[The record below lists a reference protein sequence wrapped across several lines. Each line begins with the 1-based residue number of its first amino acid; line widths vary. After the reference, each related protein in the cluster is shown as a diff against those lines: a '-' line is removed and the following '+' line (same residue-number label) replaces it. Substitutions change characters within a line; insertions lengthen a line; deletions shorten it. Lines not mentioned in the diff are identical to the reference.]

1 MKPFK
6 RRRLER
12 KLALSVIGVALV
24 IAAITSGVFFAT
36 ELRRS
41 AQKTTLMLEQLL
53 DTVEST
59 ATIAAYT
66 GNRQIGE
73 DVLKGLLRNQ
83 IVHEARLSDS
93 RGLNLSQ
100 ARDTSVVTQHAVQR
114 DLYSPFG
121 DREVVG
127 TITVVPEARFN
138 LQEARYSALV
148 NAINST
154 VLIGLTALIVLAVV
168 RWFMSRPLMQVSGAL
183 HAISVGQAQ
192 RLEVLPRNHNDELG
206 QLVRDINGLLDALEQ
221 KFAAE
226 RALREEIQA
235 VEQQLRSIFVTT
247 SAGIFVLDGEGRL
260 LTANPSLERVAG
272 LHESP
277 DGQRLGQDFAALV
290 FAEPERVRELM
301 RQAEERGQAVALD
314 LQLKNPRNGDMVWV
328 HCLISRQTDA
338 SGSTYFQGV
347 LYDVTERLE
356 AEARAQHEANYDPLT
371 GLLRRSAAE
380 RELLRLMKG
389 SSGGRPPAVLLVL
402 DLDNFKTINDSLGHH
417 AGDEVLVETGRRIK
431 ACVRAGDIVA
441 RHGGDEF
448 VIVLANCGSGDM
460 AGAIARELVL
470 AICQPILLALGE
482 SVEVGASIG
491 VAVQTNPA
499 QNADDLFRLADR
511 AMYEVKRQGRNG
523 YALAQDTGDI
533 VELVSR
539 GADGR
544 GTRT

>member
-1 MKPFK
+1 MKPLK
-6 RRRLER
+6 KRRLES
-12 KLALSVIGVALV
+12 KLAVSVIGVALS
-24 IAAITSGVFFAT
+24 IAAITSAVFFTT

-59 ATIAAYT
+59 AAIAAYT

-83 IVHEARLSDS
+83 IVHEARLSDG
-93 RGLNLSQ
+93 RALDLRQ
-100 ARDTSVVTQHAVQR
+100 FRDTPVLGQDAVQR
-114 DLYSPFG
+114 SLYSPFG

-183 HAISVGQAQ
+183 HAISAGQDR
-192 RLEVLPRNHNDELG
+192 RLEVLPRNRNDELG

-221 KFAAE
+221 RFAAE

-272 LHESP
+272 LQETP
-277 DGQRLGQDFAALV
+277 PEQRLGQDFAAMV
-290 FAEPERVRELM
+290 FAEPARVRELM

-328 HCLISRQTDA
+328 HCLISRQADG
-338 SGSTYFQGV
+338 SGNTQFQGV

-371 GLLRRSAAE
+371 GVLRRNAAE
-380 RELLRLMKG
+380 RELARLMKG
-389 SSGGRPPAVLLVL
+389 SAGGRPPAVLLVL
-402 DLDNFKTINDSLGHH
+402 DLDNFKSINDTSGHH
-417 AGDEVLVETGRRIK
+417 AGDEVLVETARRIK

-448 VIVLANCGSGDM
+448 VIVLANCGSTDM
-460 AGAIARELVL
+460 AGAIARDLVL
-470 AICQPILLALGE
+470 ALCQPILVAVGQL
-482 SVEVGASIG
+482 VEVGASIG
-491 VAVQTNPA
+491 VAVQNSPA
-499 QNADDLFRLADR
+499 QTPDDLFRLADR

-523 YALAQDTGDI
+523 FALAQDTGDV
-533 VELVSR
+533 VELVGR
-539 GADGR
+539 GEDGR